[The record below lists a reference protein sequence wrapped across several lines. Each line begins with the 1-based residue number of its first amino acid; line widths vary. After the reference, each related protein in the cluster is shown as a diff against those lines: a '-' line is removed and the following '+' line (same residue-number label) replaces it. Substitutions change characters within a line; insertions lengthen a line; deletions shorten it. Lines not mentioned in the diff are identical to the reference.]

1 MEHNKNQISE
11 YGPLFNKAKKRV
23 NFKVH
28 AAIYLIVLAILW
40 VIWGFIFKN
49 SSTETSIFLKSIL
62 FISIIWSIVLI
73 AHYLYAFK
81 WNSALVERELQR
93 MIKQME
99 KKKENEEKLNLTE
112 EKESK
117 TELNQEIKNNDEL

>member
-1 MEHNKNQISE
+1 MEQNQNQINE

-23 NFKVH
+23 NFKIH
-28 AAIYLIVLAILW
+28 AAIYLIILAILW

-49 SSTETSIFLKSIL
+49 SSAETSIFLKSIL
-62 FISIIWSIVLI
+62 FITIIWSIILI

-99 KKKENEEKLNLTE
+99 KDKKSE
-112 EKESK
+112 
-117 TELNQEIKNNDEL
+117 TELNQETKNNDEL